1 MEAVSTARPVAWRL
15 GPTGW
20 GALALVAALLVVAYL
35 DGFAELL
42 FRWETSEEYSHG
54 YFIPLISLFLA
65 WRRKNELA
73 ALPLA
78 GSRVGLAVLVLGA
91 LLLAVGTLSAI
102 FLLVHYSLIVVL
114 TGLVLVLL
122 GWPGLRLLWPALLVL
137 VFMIPLPSFLYQQ
150 LSVQLQLVSSELGV
164 AIIRALG
171 MSVYL
176 EGNVIDL
183 GVMQLQVVEACNGLR
198 YLFPLLSFGFLAAY
212 FFHAP
217 LWQRLVVFFSTVPIT
232 VFMNS
237 FRIAVTGVLV
247 ERYGTKHAEGFLH
260 DFEGWVIFMT
270 CVAFLVGEMWLL
282 NRFFARERRPF
293 REVFGIDL
301 PGPAP
306 AAEEIRVAR
315 LPATFVASTV
325 LLFLVA
331 GGALALGQRVEAV
344 PARQEFV
351 DFPTR
356 LGEWTGRRDT
366 IEANVLAE
374 LEPTDYVIADFRGPD
389 GRTVNFYSAYY
400 ASQRAQA
407 SAHSPRSCLP
417 GGGWQFRSLD
427 ELELPDVVANGQPLR
442 VNRTLI
448 QLGDYRQL
456 VYYWFQQRGRVI
468 TNEYLVKLYILWD
481 AVTRNR
487 TDGALVRLVTPLER
501 TEDVAQADER
511 LLAFAKA
518 AVPVL
523 EAYVPN

>member
-1 MEAVSTARPVAWRL
+1 
-15 GPTGW
+15 
-20 GALALVAALLVVAYL
+20 
-35 DGFAELL
+35 
-42 FRWETSEEYSHG
+42 
-54 YFIPLISLFLA
+54 
-65 WRRKNELA
+65 
-73 ALPLA
+73 
-78 GSRVGLAVLVLGA
+78 
-91 LLLAVGTLSAI
+91 
-102 FLLVHYSLIVVL
+102 
-114 TGLVLVLL
+114 
-122 GWPGLRLLWPALLVL
+122 
-137 VFMIPLPSFLYQQ
+137 
-150 LSVQLQLVSSELGV
+150 
-164 AIIRALG
+164 
-171 MSVYL
+171 
-176 EGNVIDL
+176 
-183 GVMQLQVVEACNGLR
+183 
-198 YLFPLLSFGFLAAY
+198 
-212 FFHAP
+212 
-217 LWQRLVVFFSTVPIT
+217 
-232 VFMNS
+232 
-237 FRIAVTGVLV
+237 
-247 ERYGTKHAEGFLH
+247 
-260 DFEGWVIFMT
+260 
-270 CVAFLVGEMWLL
+270 
-282 NRFFARERRPF
+282 
-293 REVFGIDL
+293 
-301 PGPAP
+301 
-306 AAEEIRVAR
+306 
-315 LPATFVASTV
+315 
-325 LLFLVA
+325 
-331 GGALALGQRVEAV
+331 VEAV

-356 LGEWTGRRDT
+356 LGEWTGRRET